1 MFGLFNQSLHG
12 KTDTIL
18 VIDLKNLHV
27 NDLAFLEV
35 VADLVDAF
43 MRDLADVQQTVAARQ
58 NLNDSAEVEQSLNL
72 AFVNLTDFNGS
83 GKLFNTTAGFCTSG
97 FVNGSDGNGTV
108 VFDVDLSA
116 GFFRQSTNHSA
127 ALADLSSD
135 LQRLRASCRECAY
148 GLP

>member
-18 VIDLKNLHV
+18 VIDLKNLHE

-83 GKLFNTTAGFCTSG
+83 GKLFNTCLLYTSP
-97 FVNGSDGNGTV
+97 SPRD
-108 VFDVDLSA
+108 A
-116 GFFRQSTNHSA
+116 
-127 ALADLSSD
+127 
-135 LQRLRASCRECAY
+135 
-148 GLP
+148 

>member
-58 NLNDSAEVEQSLNL
+58 NLNDSARSEERRVGKEV
-72 AFVNLTDFNGS
+72 
-83 GKLFNTTAGFCTSG
+83 
-97 FVNGSDGNGTV
+97 
-108 VFDVDLSA
+108 
-116 GFFRQSTNHSA
+116 
-127 ALADLSSD
+127 
-135 LQRLRASCRECAY
+135 
-148 GLP
+148 

>member
-12 KTDTIL
+12 KTDAIL
-18 VIDLKNLHV
+18 VIDLKNLHA

-35 VADLVDAF
+35 VANLVDAF

-72 AFVNLTDFNGS
+72 AFVNLTDFNSS
-83 GKLFNTTAGFCTSG
+83 GKFFNTTAGFCTGG

-108 VFDVDLSA
+108 VFDVDLCT
-116 GFFRQSTNHSA
+116 GFFRQGTNHSA
-127 ALADLSSD
+127 ALADHVPD
-135 LQRLRASCRECAY
+135 
-148 GLP
+148 

>member
-12 KTDTIL
+12 KTDAIF
-18 VIDLKNLHV
+18 VIDLKNLHA

-72 AFVNLTDFNGS
+72 AFVNLTDFNSS
-83 GKLFNTTAGFCTSG
+83 GKFLH
-97 FVNGSDGNGTV
+97 DGG
-108 VFDVDLSA
+108 LLH
-116 GFFRQSTNHSA
+116 R
-127 ALADLSSD
+127 
-135 LQRLRASCRECAY
+135 RLRQRKRW
-148 GLP
+148 